1 MNGKGEGERQKRQA
15 KETKKAKSIG
25 GKLRQ
30 GVIMVRRIDES
41 YLNE

>member
-1 MNGKGEGERQKRQA
+1 MSKINIILIWGKFSLGG
-15 KETKKAKSIG
+15 KKAKSIG

-30 GVIMVRRIDES
+30 GVIMVRGIDES